1 MINLAIIEDNNGIR
15 ENVQKHFAGDNQ
27 IQCVLAAETV
37 EKFTRHYRS
46 ELDIRLL
53 LLDIHL
59 PGISGLDA
67 IGALKK
73 MLPEGADIIMF
84 TVFNEP
90 DAIFKALCSGATG
103 YVLKNEP
110 LEKVGAQLLEVVEE
124 GGAAMSASVARRI
137 VQYFSPKQ
145 TSTRANAEMPELKPI
160 ERQIVHYLVDGLTYP
175 EIAQLMSLSVQG
187 VKYHQGN
194 IFKKLNVS
202 SRNEVTNLFLKKRI
216 GAD

>member
-1 MINLAIIEDNNGIR
+1 MINLAIIEDNHDIR
-15 ENVQKHFAGDNQ
+15 QNVQRHFAGGNR

-37 EKFTRHYRS
+37 EKFMRHHRP
-46 ELDIRLL
+46 ELGIRVL

-67 IGALKK
+67 IGQLKK
-73 MLPEGADIIMF
+73 LLPEGADIIMF

-90 DAIFKALCSGATG
+90 DAIFKAICSGATG

-110 LEKVGAQLLEVVEE
+110 LQKVQEQLLEVVEE
-124 GGAAMSASVARRI
+124 GGAAMSSSVARRVI
-137 VQYFSPKQ
+137 QYFTPKPAAR
-145 TSTRANAEMPELKPI
+145 TAADATELKPL

-202 SRNEVTNLFLKKRI
+202 SRNDITRMFAR
-216 GAD
+216 